1 MQLELNQFGQ
11 ILLGLK
17 YGAVGVQAVMGCRV
31 DLVADLAVQKVVDLE
46 QVVRG
51 VYSSHIG
58 KSKSI
63 DIIISVLYQ
72 YTLSDKYTKESAL

>member
-17 YGAVGVQAVMGCRV
+17 YGAV
-31 DLVADLAVQKVVDLE
+31 ADLAVQKVVDPE

-72 YTLSDKYTKESAL
+72 YTLSNKYTKESAL